1 MGTSKWIGWLGLL
14 LTLGGMVVVLL
25 GGWSPGRADSSAGTA
40 IPAEAVDARTKTVLS
55 EVYNVDR
62 KYRSMMGPFGQQQVH
77 LGEDGAEPELV
88 WITGYEAVMV
98 AADGTR
104 PMPQDFM
111 CHSNLDVDLDVHEEL
126 FGVASGFGARLF
138 TLSQGQFSVHFPD
151 GFGIPVLS
159 DEPLSLTTQV
169 LNLNAEGQAFDVRH
183 KVTIEYLRDRDSG
196 GGMTALFPT
205 AAYGLTLLE
214 GEDGYYG
221 VGEADR
227 EQHGP
232 GCLVGETASDHSYD
246 DGMGRTFT
254 GHWLVKPGREV
265 NRTLVTRLMRIPY
278 DTTLHYIA
286 VHLHPF
292 AESLELRDLT
302 AGKTLFVSSA
312 RNFKD
317 KIGLAHVDYFASP
330 EGIPVHKDHEYEIVS
345 TYHNT
350 TDEDQDSMAVMYL
363 YLRDLEFEK
372 RWAKLEK
379 KTLRARRD
387 SPS

>member
-1 MGTSKWIGWLGLL
+1 MSTSNRIHWLESAM
-14 LTLGGMVVVLL
+14 TLGVLVGFLL
-25 GGWSPGRADSSAGTA
+25 GGCAPGRADGTA
-40 IPAEAVDARTKTVLS
+40 IEEGAAAKTASETQTVLS
-55 EVYNVDR
+55 QVYNVDR
-62 KYRSMMGPFGQQQVH
+62 KYRSMMGPYSQQEVR
-77 LGEDGAEPELV
+77 LGGEGESELL

-98 AADGTR
+98 ASDGES

-111 CHSNLDVDLDVHEEL
+111 CHSNLDLDLDLHREL
-126 FGVASGFGARLF
+126 FGTSAGFGSRLF
-138 TLSQGQFSVHFPD
+138 TLSQGQFSVRFPN
-151 GFGIPVLS
+151 GFGIPVMS

-169 LNLNAEGQAFDVRH
+169 LNLNIEGETFDVRH
-183 KVTIEYLRDRDSG
+183 KVSIEYLRDDDVD
-196 GGMTALFPT
+196 GMTALYPS
-205 AAYGLTLLE
+205 AAYGLALLD
-214 GEDGYYG
+214 GENGYYG
-221 VGEADR
+221 VREADE

-232 GCLVGETASDHSYD
+232 GCMVGETASDHEYH
-246 DGMGRTFT
+246 DGQGRTFT

-265 NRTLVTRLMRIPY
+265 NRTLVTELMRLPY
-278 DTTLHYIA
+278 DTTLHYVA

-302 AGKTLFVSSA
+302 TDETLFSSSA
-312 RNFKD
+312 RNFED
-317 KIGLAHVDYFASP
+317 KIGLAHVDYFSSV
-330 EGIPVHKDHEYEIVS
+330 EGIRLYQDHEYEIVS

-379 KTLRARRD
+379 KTTRARRD

>member
-1 MGTSKWIGWLGLL
+1 MDTKQWIGWLGPVTALAAVL
-14 LTLGGMVVVLL
+14 LL
-25 GGWSPGRADSSAGTA
+25 GGCLPGRAEGTG
-40 IPAEAVDARTKTVLS
+40 AEVAAATQTRTVLS
-55 EVYNVDR
+55 KVYNVDR
-62 KYRSMMGPFGQQQVH
+62 KYRSMTGPHSQQEVR
-77 LGEDGAEPELV
+77 LGGEDGERELV

-98 AADGTR
+98 SADGSS

-111 CHSNLDVDLDVHEEL
+111 CHSNLDVDVDVHGDL
-126 FGVASGFGARLF
+126 FGSASGFGSRLF
-138 TLSQGQFSVHFPD
+138 TLSQGQLSVRFPA

-169 LNLNAEGQAFDVRH
+169 LNLNAEGESFDVRH
-183 KVTIEYLRDRDSG
+183 KVTIEYVRDRDAG
-196 GGMTALFPT
+196 AMTALFPS

-214 GEDGYYG
+214 GDDGYYG
-221 VGEADR
+221 VREAD
-227 EQHGP
+227 EEEHGP
-232 GCLVGETASDHSYD
+232 GCLVGTTASDHSYD
-246 DGMGRTFT
+246 DGLGRKFT
-254 GHWLVKPGREV
+254 GHWLVEPGREV
-265 NRTLVTRLMRIPY
+265 NRTLVTRLMGIPY
-278 DTTLHYIA
+278 DTTLHYVA

-302 AGKTLFVSSA
+302 TGESLFLSAA
-312 RNFKD
+312 RNFED
-317 KIGLAHVDYFASP
+317 KIGLARVDYFTST
-330 EGIPVHKDHEYEIVS
+330 EGIPVFRDHEYEIVS

-372 RWAKLEK
+372 RWAKLGR

>member
-1 MGTSKWIGWLGLL
+1 MKTSKWIGWLGLL
-14 LTLGGMVVVLL
+14 STFGVAVVVLF
-25 GGWSPGRADSSAGTA
+25 GGWSPGHAESTEADPA
-40 IPAEAVDARTKTVLS
+40 IRTKTVLS
-55 EVYNVDR
+55 QVYNVDR

-98 AADGTR
+98 SAGGAS

-111 CHSNLDVDLDVHEEL
+111 CHSNLDVDLDVHEDL

-138 TLSQGQFSVHFPD
+138 TLSQGQFSVRFPD

-169 LNLNAEGQAFDVRH
+169 LNLNTEGQPFDVRH
-183 KVTIEYLRDRDSG
+183 KVTIQYLRDREASD
-196 GGMTALFPT
+196 GMSALFPA

-221 VGEADR
+221 VRAADQ

-246 DGMGRTFT
+246 DGMGRKFT
-254 GHWLVKPGREV
+254 GHWLVQPGREV

-302 AGKTLFVSSA
+302 AGETLFVSLA
-312 RNFKD
+312 RNFEN

-330 EGIPVHKDHEYEIVS
+330 EGIPVHRDHEYEIVS